1 MWFVTP
7 HADIFFGRIKMLLAG
22 NRSRLIELREKGNM
36 MKNASVSVCKV
47 MLGIVLCAMVFWL
60 SGCGGYF
67 AHSGETEAEGNRR
80 HLRNLSINQ
89 QSLMEDVDRAILAD
103 EPSKAAEKKVP

>member
-1 MWFVTP
+1 
-7 HADIFFGRIKMLLAG
+7 MLLTG
-22 NRSRLIELREKGNM
+22 NCSRLIEFRKKGNM

-47 MLGIVLCAMVFWL
+47 ILGVVLCAMVFWL

-67 AHSGETEAEGNRR
+67 ARSGETEAEGHRR

-89 QSLMEDVDRAILAD
+89 QGLIEDIDRALLLD
-103 EPSKAAEKKVP
+103 EPSRLAEKKVP

>member
-1 MWFVTP
+1 
-7 HADIFFGRIKMLLAG
+7 
-22 NRSRLIELREKGNM
+22 M

-47 MLGIVLCAMVFWL
+47 ILGVVLCAMVLWL

-67 AHSGETEAEGNRR
+67 ARSGETEAEGHRR

-89 QSLMEDVDRAILAD
+89 QGLIEDIDRALLLD
-103 EPSKAAEKKVP
+103 EPSRLAEKKVP